1 MSGAHNIDFGV
12 VGRTNVDLYADEV
25 EFEIRDKEIVLKV
38 EGGDISILVDETPS
52 EAVDKVTSLT
62 KLDKLIEGLAYEG
75 VIAGGVSNSVTELQ
89 KHRSENPNLR
99 LRMLNPMNP
108 ELQLGDEK
116 FNVIK
121 SFESYDTMT
130 HCLNKR
136 TLQFNLILR
145 NGRNKLIIR
154 NKSESGPLY
163 SLDSLDR
170 SMLKQFVNINNAF
183 LLNAPNH
190 PALTDL
196 ILSEI
201 YKYNQAYLRDLDGN
215 LNSAEPHVLVNET
228 AFAPGLSYKK
238 VTTVITASKALDKDF
253 ILSRVLPFTSSIFN
267 LEDLLSL
274 FAKEGAEELPPINF
288 SDRENPGIEERY
300 SEALKLLT
308 KMRHGMLTRQ
318 GTLARVLDPFQN
330 IYVTDGRYGHL
341 VCHLSEEHPRQFE
354 VSLYGLNKKDLKSF
368 AEFISTLRYST
379 NGFGDSFA
387 AGVALAEAMRD
398 KDPQEVAASAS
409 SFVATRAG
417 YHKSYQAQDI
427 VLHARWKLK
436 ADTPAERIK

>member
-1 MSGAHNIDFGV
+1 MPSAYNIDFGAI
-12 VGRTNVDLYADEV
+12 GRTNVDLYVDDI
-25 EFEIRDKEIVLKV
+25 EFEIRDKEIILKIP
-38 EGGDISILVDETPS
+38 GDEISILVDETPS
-52 EAVDKVTSLT
+52 EDVDKVTSLM
-62 KLDKLIEGLAYEG
+62 KLEKIIERITYEG

-99 LRMLNPMNP
+99 LRMLSPMNP

-121 SFESYDTMT
+121 NFQAYDTKT

-136 TLQFNLILR
+136 SLQFNLILR
-145 NGRNKLIIR
+145 NGRNKLIVR
-154 NKSESGPLY
+154 NKSESGPSY

-170 SMLKQFVNINNAF
+170 SLLKEFVNINNSL

-201 YKYNQAYLRDLDGN
+201 YQYNQDYLRDLRSN
-215 LNSAEPHVLVNET
+215 INNIEPHSLVNET
-228 AFAPGLSYKK
+228 DFAPGISYKK

-267 LEDLLSL
+267 LEDFSSL
-274 FAKEGAEELPPINF
+274 FIKDYSGDLPAINF
-288 SDRENPGIEERY
+288 DDSEETGIEGRY
-300 SEALKLLT
+300 NKVLHVLS
-308 KMRHGMLTRQ
+308 KMRYGILTRQ
-318 GTLARVLDPFQN
+318 GTLSRVLDPFQN
-330 IYVTDGRYGHL
+330 IYVSDGKYGHL
-341 VCHLSEEHPRQFE
+341 VCHADKENPQKFQ
-354 VSLYGLNKKDLKSF
+354 VSLYGLNKTDLKAF
-368 AEFISTLRYST
+368 GEFISTLRYST

-398 KDPQEVAASAS
+398 QDPQEVAAVGN

-417 YHKSYQAQDI
+417 YHKTYRRGDI
-427 VLHARWKLK
+427 VLHARWELSQ
-436 ADTPAERIK
+436 DQPAVRIV

>member
-1 MSGAHNIDFGV
+1 MSGAHNIDFGA

-25 EFEIRDKEIVLKV
+25 EFEIRDKEIILITNG
-38 EGGDISILVDETPS
+38 EEISILVDETPS
-52 EAVDKVTSLT
+52 EEVDKVTSLI
-62 KLDKLIEGLAYEG
+62 KLDKIIERLAYEG

-170 SMLKQFVNINNAF
+170 SLLKEFVNINNAL

-201 YKYNQAYLRDLDGN
+201 YQYNQDYLRDLRSN
-215 LNSAEPHVLVNET
+215 VSNVEPHALVNET
-228 AFAPGLSYKK
+228 DFAPGVSYKK

-267 LEDLLSL
+267 LEDFSSL
-274 FAKEGAEELPPINF
+274 FLKTNSTELPQINF
-288 SDRENPGIEERY
+288 DDPDDKGMDLRY
-300 SEALKLLT
+300 SKALTVLT
-308 KMRHGMLTRQ
+308 KMRYGILTRQ

-341 VCHLSEEHPRQFE
+341 VCHANTKNPTQFE
-354 VSLYGLNKKDLKSF
+354 VSLYGLNKSDLKSF

-398 KDPQEVAASAS
+398 YNPQEAAAVAN

-417 YHKSYQAQDI
+417 YHKTYRRDDI
-427 VLHARWKLK
+427 VLHARWRLSPTK
-436 ADTPAERIK
+436 DPERIK